1 MGRCHILIADGRI
14 AAISEADITLT
25 GVSCTVID
33 LDGHLL
39 CPGFIDNHAHV
50 LGGGGELG
58 FSSRASELQTSQ
70 IVRHGITTVISMLG
84 FDATSK
90 SVASLVSKTR
100 AFREDGLSGSSITAA

>member
-1 MGRCHILIADGRI
+1 MPTCSAV
-14 AAISEADITLT
+14 EA
-25 GVSCTVID
+25 
-33 LDGHLL
+33 
-39 CPGFIDNHAHV
+39 
-50 LGGGGELG
+50 LG

-100 AFREDGLSGSSITAA
+100 AFREDGLSNSVANYYAAHHVMHHGFRRHGVIAW